1 MKQQVVLA
9 MIWDD
14 LITKL
19 AEELSPERLEHSL
32 GVVEAGVH
40 LARRWGANE
49 EQVRL
54 AGLLH
59 DCAKGMSPDELLHW
73 ALAFDIVRND
83 IERVCPDL
91 LHGPVGAML
100 AWKKYGVT
108 DAAVLS
114 AIRLHTLGGEKMS
127 LLERIIYL
135 ADYVEPGRA
144 FPGVEELRVLAEQDL
159 NLALLRAMEGTI
171 RYVLER
177 GLPLHPQT
185 VRARNSLLAEIT
197 ADQRERGN
205 HGGEEKGGYAPT

>member
-1 MKQQVVLA
+1 MR
-9 MIWDD
+9 WND
-14 LITKL
+14 LVAKL
-19 AEELSPERLEHSL
+19 ARELSPERLEHSL
-32 GVVEAGVH
+32 GVAEDGVH

-59 DCAKGMSPDELLHW
+59 DCAKGMSPAELLQW
-73 ALAFDIVRND
+73 ALAFDIVRD
-83 IERVCPDL
+83 DTERACPDL
-91 LHGPVGAML
+91 LHGPVGALL
-100 AWKKYGVT
+100 AWKEYGVT

-114 AIRLHTLGGEKMS
+114 AIRLHTLGGEGMS

-135 ADYVEPGRA
+135 ADYIEPGRA

-185 VRARNSLLAEIT
+185 VRARNSLLAEIK

-205 HGGEEKGGYAPT
+205 HGGEEKAGYAPT